1 MSPTRKANQ
10 RKRMRAVDSVIDA
23 IRQSGVQC
31 KALVSAKAWFA
42 ESHVSSL
49 SFQDR
54 ALLLP
59 TEAEMLPKDK
69 YTTFNPTSAGYR
81 KSVHRVPKFTKVRSF
96 ALDCVERVE
105 LIVGWLVVVDTAR
118 EPYRILSVSDYDWLS
133 GHPAVRTND
142 LGPAHLSC
150 TITWDDYHT
159 VTYLA
164 EPGGSRA
171 CTASLTA
178 PDATE

>member
-31 KALVSAKAWFA
+31 KALVSPIRSSAKAWLA
-42 ESHVSSL
+42 VSDVFFPSL
-49 SFQDR
+49 PFQDR

-81 KSVHRVPKFTKVRSF
+81 KSVHRVPKFTKVRS
-96 ALDCVERVE
+96 ASLNCVERVE
-105 LIVGWLVVVDTAR
+105 LIRCSVAVDAAR
-118 EPYRILSVSDYDWLS
+118 EPYWILSVSDYD
-133 GHPAVRTND
+133 
-142 LGPAHLSC
+142 
-150 TITWDDYHT
+150 
-159 VTYLA
+159 
-164 EPGGSRA
+164 
-171 CTASLTA
+171 
-178 PDATE
+178 